1 MRGVYEADGG
11 YVLYLTSKYLKAD
24 VLERFESE
32 TDAKKALAAVSK
44 RWVWGQS
51 LPVNSLPYTDL
62 PGIYSKDPQS
72 SGKSLLSRMKV
83 PLVSVRD
90 TVKNWLARLQGK
102 VASKGD
108 GLQWDSSWD
117 WMRLMSNRGESNFNG
132 RRRGI

>member
-1 MRGVYEADGG
+1 MPRRHWQRSVRDGFG
-11 YVLYLTSKYLKAD
+11 
-24 VLERFESE
+24 
-32 TDAKKALAAVSK
+32 
-44 RWVWGQS
+44 G
-51 LPVNSLPYTDL
+51 NSLPYTDL

-90 TVKNWLARLQGK
+90 TVKNWLARLLGK